1 MIKTIKKLFLVTLL
15 AMVVAV
21 AGTKTVKADELTDAL
36 AAQQAAL
43 LAQQAALYQQQLEI
57 LQNYQAAMLA
67 QYQQAIADQ
76 YAKAVLVQQGFAKQQ
91 QAAIQQAY
99 LLNSIQAMQNA
110 QYQSMINASNLD
122 YKGHLLEEYKKYQDQ
137 SKTAFLGYEGLK

>member
-21 AGTKTVKADELTDAL
+21 AGTKTVKADELTD
-36 AAQQAAL
+36 AL